1 MHYKDLTIRNFRG
14 IKDLTLPEL
23 GRVNLLAGKNN
34 TGKSSVLEAVRLHA
48 QNGDRL
54 AIYGILRLRDGNI
67 GPWEYTSDYVEPDSA
82 YELSTLFR
90 GFPTLADEFRP
101 IRISAR
107 GKSSDMK
114 LKLDVGWELD
124 KRDAGDRRIL
134 SGDITPLP
142 SGPDDVP
149 VLRVATGTGFN
160 VYLLEAFINP
170 FRHQVS
176 HGPTIKELVPCQ
188 MVSSNSGRSMYGIG
202 RLWEKIALTDYER
215 NVVDALRI
223 LDENIEGFSVIG
235 QGRSR
240 AMVRAKSIDH
250 PVPLSSFGDGM
261 NRMLR
266 IMLSLVNARG
276 GVLLVDEFEN
286 GLHYSAQIDAWR
298 MVFKLA
304 RDLDVQVFATT
315 HSWDAI
321 SAFQKAAGECE
332 DAGVLIRLNRR
343 WGEVIPTVY
352 PEDELAMVDK
362 YRIEVR

>member
-34 TGKSSVLEAVRLHA
+34 TGKSSALEALMLHA
-48 QNGDRL
+48 RNGSPNAIHEILTFREEFDDHIETAGAPRL
-54 AIYGILRLRDGNI
+54 ERSFEILN
-67 GPWEYTSDYVEPDSA
+67 
-82 YELSTLFR
+82 LFR
-90 GFPTLADEFRP
+90 GFPTLLDPFKP
-101 IRISAR
+101 IHVSENV
-107 GKSSDMK
+107 KE
-114 LKLDVGWELD
+114 DV
-124 KRDAGDRRIL
+124 ITL
-134 SGDITPLP
+134 SIGIEEED
-142 SGPDDVP
+142 P
-149 VLRVATGTGFN
+149 VLRVDAENRVANYPYDIFTSFHSGRT
-160 VYLLEAFINP
+160 VRP
-170 FRHQVS
+170 K
-176 HGPTIKELVPCQ
+176 IKERMPCHI
-188 MVSSNSGRSMYGIG
+188 VNSNGTQRTNNLGP
-202 RLWEKIALTDYER
+202 LWDKVALTKHER
-215 NVVDALRI
+215 DIVEALRI
-223 LDENIEGFSVIG
+223 FDPDIEDFAMIG
-235 QGRSR
+235 RDR
-240 AMVRAKSIDH
+240 PMVRAKGIDH

-286 GLHYSAQIDAWR
+286 GLHYSAQVDAWR
-298 MVFKLA
+298 AVFKLA

-321 SAFQKAAGECE
+321 SAFQKVAGECE

-352 PEDELAMVDK
+352 PEDELAIVDK